1 MALCRSGQAAPTL
14 PLPAA
19 PRSLQLADLCRLLLD
34 GASQHC
40 ITAVKGGS
48 HPGPPAM
55 CMPAL
60 PLHSS
65 SLGNKR
71 GLSSLTS
78 CAIFGPSFLLHV
90 CPCSLSISVAT
101 AHVFSR
107 QGALWSFPSLGNN
120 LHIVMFKTQLPGHKY
135 PQLCNQSRACNL
147 VDSPCYRRHLY
158 P

>member
-1 MALCRSGQAAPTL
+1 MQEAGAEALCRSDQAAPTL
-14 PLPAA
+14 LLPAA
-19 PRSLQLADLCRLLLD
+19 PRSLQLPDLCSPLLD

-40 ITAVKGGS
+40 TTTIRGGS
-48 HPGPPAM
+48 HTGPPAM

-65 SLGNKR
+65 NLENKR
-71 GLSSLTS
+71 SLSSLTS
-78 CAIFGPSFLLHV
+78 CAIFGPNFFLDV

-107 QGALWSFPSLGNN
+107 RGALWSFPSLGNN

-135 PQLCNQSRACNL
+135 P
-147 VDSPCYRRHLY
+147 
-158 P
+158 